1 MADNDESIA
10 PASTDHLNLVEAL
23 YNNPLATYQRPS
35 ASSKASPPPLSQY
48 EKASHAAKRE
58 VTGFKEDF
66 FSLLKLPQ
74 KARTQVNALKAGE
87 SLGLKEGMRR
97 FLNQNNYNLL
107 ELLACVFP
115 YIWYHVVAN
124 ISFII
129 YYVVLI
135 MLYATHSAW
144 DVLGVAALC
153 FPLVFAAALFPTVHF
168 ALIALLDYMLYL
180 PRHYVNRY
188 YRIATYISIVA
199 SLFIF
204 LATIPIML
212 SFLTLS
218 VGSLV
223 FLYGQTSESGNVL
236 RLALEALVTGDV
248 QSLLAD
254 IYVVALVIGIYTY
267 VWAILNNV
275 YLFIRILLNAG
286 KSSFLVYRNVVY
298 YEGLNTEH
306 TDINTGRFL
315 EVCSAVT
322 RQQREDREEAQRKL
336 EREQVTIHIR
346 DDDDTDM

>member
-1 MADNDESIA
+1 MAGNDETIA

-66 FSLLKLPQ
+66 FDLLKLPQ
-74 KARTQVNALKAGE
+74 KARTRVNALKAGE

-153 FPLVFAAALFPTVHF
+153 FP
-168 ALIALLDYMLYL
+168 
-180 PRHYVNRY
+180 
-188 YRIATYISIVA
+188 
-199 SLFIF
+199 
-204 LATIPIML
+204 
-212 SFLTLS
+212 
-218 VGSLV
+218 
-223 FLYGQTSESGNVL
+223 
-236 RLALEALVTGDV
+236 
-248 QSLLAD
+248 
-254 IYVVALVIGIYTY
+254 
-267 VWAILNNV
+267 
-275 YLFIRILLNAG
+275 
-286 KSSFLVYRNVVY
+286 
-298 YEGLNTEH
+298 
-306 TDINTGRFL
+306 
-315 EVCSAVT
+315 
-322 RQQREDREEAQRKL
+322 
-336 EREQVTIHIR
+336 
-346 DDDDTDM
+346 